1 MNKRFKAAYLT
12 VLTVGMLANMSVVM
26 AEGSWLTRW
35 RTTLIGS
42 VSGLVAGSAY
52 MMGYGL
58 RSHAVLVGG
67 AGLFCALYAGWN
79 ANCVN
84 NVEREIN
91 NEDAKQMKDKSKPQ
105 TKESKFDPILEPSKF
120 VRDKPLQTKQ
130 QQPTNNKKSE
140 LPLDKL
146 FKALEEPNNHLATIK
161 NIVGRNKQA
170 YKDKVD
176 GLQKTIGKV
185 LWGSRF
191 VSRLNNAQSAT
202 LENFRTNANNSNPNK
217 GNSIVEK
224 VFNVL
229 DESKKDF
236 ERDRDH
242 SFFSWAMPNVK
253 KAAPLYLK
261 LRKLSVALA
270 FC

>member
-35 RTTLIGS
+35 RTTLIGG

-58 RSHAVLVGG
+58 RSNVVLAGG
-67 AGLFCALYAGWN
+67 AGLFYALYAGWN

-105 TKESKFDPILEPSKF
+105 IKESEFDPISEPKQF
-120 VRDKPLQTKQ
+120 VNDKPSRQPQ
-130 QQPTNNKKSE
+130 QQPTNNKKPK
-140 LPLDKL
+140 LPLDEL
-146 FKALEEPNNHLATIK
+146 FKVLEQANNYLKTIK
-161 NIVGRNKQA
+161 NIVGSKKQA

-176 GLQKTIGKV
+176 ELQKKLGEV

-191 VSRLNNAQSAT
+191 VSRLNNVQSTT
-202 LENFRTNANNSNPNK
+202 LEKFRTNANNNNSN
-217 GNSIVEK
+217 NSIVENVFK
-224 VFNVL
+224 VF
-229 DESKKDF
+229 DKSKKDF

-242 SFFSWAMPNVK
+242 SFFSLIMPNVK
-253 KAAPLYLK
+253 KATPLYLK
-261 LRKLSVALA
+261 LRKLSVALD